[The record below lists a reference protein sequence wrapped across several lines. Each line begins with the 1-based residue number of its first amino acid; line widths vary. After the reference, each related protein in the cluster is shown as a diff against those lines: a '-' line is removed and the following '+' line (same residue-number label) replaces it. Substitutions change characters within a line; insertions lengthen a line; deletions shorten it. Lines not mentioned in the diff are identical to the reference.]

1 MPGPEEPS
9 AVDRLR
15 EARRRYV
22 ELRDALPCDCA
33 LDRDLHAELT
43 EAIRAID
50 AKIASTD
57 PANEPDPPPCALSP
71 GGRSAAGR
79 ARARRRHSGR

>member
-1 MPGPEEPS
+1 MPSPDEPS
-9 AVDRLR
+9 AILRLM

-43 EAIRAID
+43 EAIRMLD
-50 AKIASTD
+50 VKIAETG
-57 PANEPDPPPCALSP
+57 PANDPRPPPITP
-71 GGRSAAGR
+71 GGRSARGR
-79 ARARRRHSGR
+79 PPARRHRNGR